1 VRTTGLKRI
10 FKTLPAASNGGSVS
24 SWSTLERWS
33 KRLGANRL
41 VLALSAARL
50 SDAVGNSIVMVVLPL
65 YVAVLPAPLVPVN
78 EPQRVG
84 FLLAAYGIV
93 ATVVQPVAGI
103 VSDHLRRRK
112 LLVQLGLL
120 VMAGATLAFDFA
132 DTFFHLL
139 LLRAFQGVGVALT
152 VPAAMALLTTG
163 SVRETRGGS
172 MGVYTMARMAGLAVG
187 PLLGGA
193 LYEWS
198 GFSAAFF
205 AGAAG
210 IGLGIITVQISVH
223 EKRDHARVAPEQ
235 KGDLRRVIGAPLL
248 TLGLVTMIMAAA
260 FTMMAT
266 LETQFNERLHQGA
279 FAFSVAFSALMVTRL
294 VFQVPLGRL
303 SDRIGRKPLVIGGL
317 LLLSVSTGVLG
328 FSRNTWEL
336 SGLRLIQGL
345 AAAAISAPSSALAGD
360 LTHGG
365 REARQ
370 MSVVTAGFTLGIAVG
385 PLIAGALAPFMF
397 ELPFIVGGG
406 LCLLAAWAVQHY
418 VPETVVR
425 RKRP

>member
-1 VRTTGLKRI
+1 MSNWARLRT
-10 FKTLPAASNGGSVS
+10 
-24 SWSTLERWS
+24 WS

-41 VLALSAARL
+41 VLALSVARL
-50 SDAVGNSIVMVVLPL
+50 SDAVGNSIVMLVLPL

-78 EPQRVG
+78 EPLRVG
-84 FLLAAYGIV
+84 FLLGVYGIV
-93 ATVVQPVAGI
+93 ATVVQPLAGI

-120 VMAGATLAFDFA
+120 IMAGATLSFDFA
-132 DTFFHLL
+132 GTFSHLL
-139 LLRAFQGVGVALT
+139 MLRALQGVGVALT

-172 MGVYTMARMAGLAVG
+172 MGIYTMARMAGFGAG
-187 PLLGGA
+187 PLIGGA

-198 GFSAAFF
+198 GFSAAFV
-205 AGAAG
+205 AGTAA
-210 IGLGIITVQISVH
+210 IGLGILTVQVSVH
-223 EKRDHARVAPEQ
+223 ERRDDAPAAPA
-235 KGDLRRVIGAPLL
+235 KGKTGQGRAIGAPLL
-248 TLGLVTMIMAAA
+248 VLSFATTIMAAA

-279 FAFSVAFSALMVTRL
+279 IGFSVAFSALMVTRL
-294 VFQVPLGRL
+294 IFQVPLGRL
-303 SDRIGRKPLVIGGL
+303 SDHVGRKPLVIGGL
-317 LLLSVSTGVLG
+317 LLLTVSTAALG
-328 FSRNTWEL
+328 YSQSTWEL

-345 AAAAISAPSSALAGD
+345 AAAAISAPSWALAGD

-385 PLIAGALAPFMF
+385 PLVAGALAPFMF
-397 ELPFIVGGG
+397 ELPFLVGGG
-406 LCLLAAWAVQHY
+406 LCLVAAWAVQHY

-425 RKRP
+425 KWPSVD